1 MSDEDLLSNI
11 DRVSKILPTNEI
23 SDEGDRFN
31 SHDEEKLR
39 LKLKEQMQMIDH
51 LRCENQNKQTLIM
64 IKESQMNLLQLKNEQ
79 LEEKIA

>member
-39 LKLKEQMQMIDH
+39 
-51 LRCENQNKQTLIM
+51 
-64 IKESQMNLLQLKNEQ
+64 
-79 LEEKIA
+79 